1 MKDGHEDD
9 GKKNPE
15 FFNIMYNEYALNYV
29 NIPVN
34 EELTYFRS

>member
-15 FFNIMYNEYALNYV
+15 FLNIMYNEYEWKYITLTIYY
-29 NIPVN
+29 
-34 EELTYFRS
+34 ELHYFHL